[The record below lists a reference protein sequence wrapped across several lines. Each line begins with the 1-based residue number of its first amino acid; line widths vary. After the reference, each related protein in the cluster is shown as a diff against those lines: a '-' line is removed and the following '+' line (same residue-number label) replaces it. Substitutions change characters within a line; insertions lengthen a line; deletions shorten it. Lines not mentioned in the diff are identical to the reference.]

1 MWGGRWEG
9 GSGWGTHVNPW
20 LIHVNV
26 WQKPLQYCKVISLQL
41 IKINEKK
48 ISDLHDLKPT
58 FQNSYDPFLSQAL
71 DCLSRTGFLGGY
83 QWPLCLQN
91 HQFFSAFSLLDFVC
105 DNQPW
110 WPPTPWNSTNIY
122 RGLIMC
128 QTLCKITRK
137 WKSFP
142 LRSSYFT
149 GEAGMYISNYSGV
162 WWVQRG
168 SMVWTFKKQREW
180 DGEHQPVRAREA
192 GISSFRE
199 NPSLKYEFKDWKFAL
214 QIMWETRH
222 SQKRRDSI

>member
-1 MWGGRWEG
+1 MILNLHSRIPMIHFYLRPLTASLGLGSWE
-9 GSGWGTHVNPW
+9 
-20 LIHVNV
+20 
-26 WQKPLQYCKVISLQL
+26 VINDPYVSR
-41 IKINEKK
+41 I
-48 ISDLHDLKPT
+48 IS
-58 FQNSYDPFLSQAL
+58 
-71 DCLSRTGFLGGY
+71 
-83 QWPLCLQN
+83 
-91 HQFFSAFSLLDFVC
+91 FSLLSPSLILSVTISPDDHPLLGIQQTF
-105 DNQPW
+105 
-110 WPPTPWNSTNIY
+110 IE
-122 RGLIMC
+122 GL
-128 QTLCKITRK
+128 LCARHCV
-137 WKSFP
+137 KSQGNESP